1 MKDIKFLIVGTAKS
15 KISDSYYITE
25 RWRMWGVLFVTKK
38 IESYWESLEEFNNRA
53 NQDFAMENNF
63 QFFDLLTEIYP
74 NDAQIDLTD
83 HNTQLD
89 IKHNTEKIQNSH
101 APNIIFNGKRAY
113 LMYLL
118 GLSLIDG
125 REIKLTKLKKD
136 VRDAHYGLQI
146 DRFENRLAV
155 MGKEKNIYL
164 APNTSSNANVFD
176 EFVWIKILN
185 EIK

>member
-1 MKDIKFLIVGTAKS
+1 MPDIKFIIVGSAKS
-15 KISDSYYITE
+15 KNSDLYYISE

-38 IESYWESLEEFNNRA
+38 IESYWKNLEDFNNKA
-53 NQDFAMENNF
+53 NQNFALENNF

-83 HNTQLD
+83 CDTQRD
-89 IKHNTEKIQNSH
+89 IKDNTERIQNSQT
-101 APNIIFNGKRAY
+101 ANIIFNGKKAY

-118 GLSLIDG
+118 GLSLIDNA
-125 REIKLTKLKKD
+125 EIKLAKLKRD
-136 VRDAHYGLQI
+136 VRNAQYGLQT
-146 DRFENRLAV
+146 ERLEI
-155 MGKEKNIYL
+155 MGKEKKIYL

-176 EFVWIKILN
+176 EFVWINILN